1 MSRSIARTALS
12 RRGFVQGLGAIG
24 CCAAASPLVTPVTA
38 VAAPGENRLVVIIL
52 RGAMDGLDVVQP
64 YGDRAFADLRPTL
77 AKQPGAGVTDL
88 DGRFALHGG
97 LSALMPMWDAG
108 EFAVAHA
115 VSTPYRDKRSHFDGQ
130 DILEA
135 GIARIGQARDGW
147 VNRALGHMPGAR
159 ADTALSIGR
168 ETMVLLSGPNDTMS
182 WAPGEQIDV
191 SEDERGLLSLIYQN
205 DPLFAEAAREAFS
218 LSMDSGEERAKGK
231 RAAAVRAEYAAKRLR
246 EDARIA
252 AFSIGGWD
260 SHVNQK
266 GALRGPL
273 GQVSLALE
281 TLKTGLGPEWSRTLV
296 IAMTEFGRTAR
307 ENGTRGTDHGTGGA
321 AFMAGGALRGGTIYG
336 DWPGVRERDLYQNRD
351 LMPTRDVRHYPAWAL
366 ANLFNV
372 PRAALER
379 DVFPGLDMGP
389 DDRFLL

>member
-1 MSRSIARTALS
+1 MNSPLS
-12 RRGFVQGLGAIG
+12 RRQIIKGLGAVG
-24 CCAAASPLVTPVTA
+24 CCAAASPLVTPVTVA
-38 VAAPGENRLVVIIL
+38 AAPGENRLVVIIL

-64 YGDRAFADLRPTL
+64 YGDANFTKLRPSL
-77 AKQPGAGVTDL
+77 AKLPGEGTQDL
-88 DGRFALHGG
+88 DGRFAMHDG
-97 LSALMPMWDAG
+97 LSHLSPLWNGG
-108 EFAVAHA
+108 ELAFAHA

-135 GIARIGQARDGW
+135 GIAHVGQARDGW
-147 VNRALGHMPGAR
+147 VNRALSHMPGAR

-168 ETMVLLSGPNDTMS
+168 ETMVLLSGANDTMS
-182 WAPGEQIDV
+182 WAPGEQVIFE
-191 SEDERGLLSLIYQN
+191 EDERGLLDLIYRD
-205 DPLFAEAAREAFS
+205 DPLFAEAAREAFA
-218 LSMDSGEERAKGK
+218 LSMDSGGERAKGK

-246 EDARIA
+246 EEARIA

-273 GQVSLALE
+273 GQLSLAVE

-321 AFMAGGALRGGTIYG
+321 ALMAGGALRGGKVYG

-366 ANLFNV
+366 AGLFGV
-372 PRAALER
+372 QRTALER
-379 DVFPGLDMGP
+379 DVFPGLDMGAGE
-389 DDRFLL
+389 RFLL